1 MRALLVP
8 GSAGELFVDR
18 RAALKRQINR
28 ELVSVTVEEKS
39 HGLR

>member
-8 GSAGELFVDR
+8 VSAGELFVDR

-28 ELVSVTVEEKS
+28 ELGLVIVDGKS
-39 HGLR
+39 LGLR